1 MVRWGWPKGRRGR
14 TRGAARPLLH
24 TCARDNLH
32 TGRHTGVL
40 CGRTRSA
47 RAVRWAPRATRT
59 LPCRA
64 GWLSSRPRACEVVR
78 VAAPAARTAPPPPTL
93 RRTAPLQAPL
103 LATAP
108 RCPSPRRRPCGKE
121 RFEVRCVR
129 GRGGLCRCARRA
141 AQQQTSHACPNLQ
154 NSRARGCCTPP
165 RAYHWGCA
173 SRERTI
179 SMHRLHLSVCE
190 HLGREV
196 AARWAPRG
204 GRTKA
209 QNTGSLP
216 ATPRAAVRAPGRCL
230 AIAAWSPMLKY
241 AGAKSALALGPLRG
255 LRLDWRTCPDAA
267 LLLASSR
274 CGSVRSQ
281 VTASGPTGA
290 RSARKASLV

>member
-1 MVRWGWPKGRRGR
+1 VRARLCAWQ
-14 TRGAARPLLH
+14 RPLLVQPPH
-24 TCARDNLH
+24 RPPCGGLR
-32 TGRHTGVL
+32 L
-40 CGRTRSA
+40 CR
-47 RAVRWAPRATRT
+47 
-59 LPCRA
+59 LPC
-64 GWLSSRPRACEVVR
+64 
-78 VAAPAARTAPPPPTL
+78 
-93 RRTAPLQAPL
+93 
-103 LATAP
+103 
-108 RCPSPRRRPCGKE
+108 SPRRRAARRPGGARAGRKGSRCGA
-121 RFEVRCVR
+121 CVR

-204 GRTKA
+204 GRAKA